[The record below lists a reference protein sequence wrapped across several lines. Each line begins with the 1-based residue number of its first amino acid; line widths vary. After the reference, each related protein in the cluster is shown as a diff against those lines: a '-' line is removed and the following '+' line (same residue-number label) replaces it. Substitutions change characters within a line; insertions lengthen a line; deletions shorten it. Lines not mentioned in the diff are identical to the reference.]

1 VKGLTLANGNVSGQN
16 LNADVLIGLD
26 FCHSFFTGSLRTELK
41 GPVALETTLG
51 WVLSGKFGSLDE
63 PHHCLQIHAM
73 KAVVEKENNA
83 IKDQLG
89 RFWDIESVGN
99 KETSVIDEFEK
110 HIYQNGPRTMDYV
123 TDGQW
128 TM

>member
-73 KAVVEKENNA
+73 KAVVKKENKRPTRE
-83 IKDQLG
+83 ILG
-89 RFWDIESVGN
+89 HRISWKQRNFCN
-99 KETSVIDEFEK
+99 
-110 HIYQNGPRTMDYV
+110 
-123 TDGQW
+123 
-128 TM
+128 